1 MRQTEIYFFF
11 QNLALYILLGA
22 GAIII
27 FVIFVAWIIKKIKSV
42 TAKLRKRGGDGDG

>member
-1 MRQTEIYFFF
+1 MRQAEIYFFF

-27 FVIFVAWIIKKIKSV
+27 LVIFVAWIIEKIKRV
-42 TAKLRKRGGDGDG
+42 TTKLRKHGGDGDG